1 MENNNDQVD
10 FEEIDLREY
19 IGIILKRRSLIIGL
33 LILAMLVGVILNLLI
48 EPVYQSETIVKLSNS
63 SGKYSNMNYAKQK
76 IKNVNYIKE
85 ITKELNLSYNLDK
98 LNKLRENNL
107 EVDKLEDDVLAISF
121 KSNDPQKAKQILSG
135 IIDFF
140 KQESLRNFERLKEEK
155 LDYLEAINEEIS
167 KLEEDLKES
176 NKAVTELKNLEM
188 SVGDKAIIS
197 NNLNDRWSNMQEI
210 KISLINKKQEIIA
223 QINDMEGLEVI
234 NAPIVSKNPIRPN
247 KLLNLAISILLGLL
261 IGTFMAFFLEFL
273 EI

>member
-1 MENNNDQVD
+1 MENNSDQVD

-63 SGKYSNMNYAKQK
+63 SGKYSNINYAKQK
-76 IKNVNYIKE
+76 IKSLTYIKK
-85 ITKELNLSYNLDK
+85 ITKELNLSYSLDK

-140 KQESLRNFERLKEEK
+140 KQESLSNFERLKEEK

-167 KLEEDLKES
+167 KLAEDLKES
-176 NKAVTELKNLEM
+176 NKGVTELKNLEM
-188 SVGDKAIIS
+188 SAGDKAIIS
-197 NNLNDRWSNMQEI
+197 NNLKDRWSNMQEI

-273 EI
+273 EE